1 MYFPTISQVKMI
13 VIDKTKYSP
22 DQNFTGT
29 ALKHMC
35 LQVYRE
41 TMIFNCMGTRM
52 WHANNN

>member
-41 TMIFNCMGTRM
+41 TVIFNCMGTRM